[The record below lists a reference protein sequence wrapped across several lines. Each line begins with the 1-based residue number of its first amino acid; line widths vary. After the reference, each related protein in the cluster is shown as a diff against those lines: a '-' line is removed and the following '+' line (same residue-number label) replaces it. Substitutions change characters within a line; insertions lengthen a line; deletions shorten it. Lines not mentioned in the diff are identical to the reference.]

1 MRKPALAAL
10 LACNLLLGTALLAL
24 AATACAAVET
34 LVSGRKPPDAPV
46 TRFFTEWFESIGWIA
61 IEPLKNLDLQSV
73 VTLAIMAVG
82 VGAPA
87 MMVAPALGTARPAAH
102 GRSLRAS
109 VAGASILGGLCALG
123 ILATA
128 WDLLGLALTPPP
140 NDPDDWLK
148 GGALVMVPWLLI
160 PAWLATGTVIAL
172 ALRHAGGTRDPGML
186 GRYVRWL
193 LAGTCVELAIA
204 APTYVSALR
213 RDQCTCSWGSW
224 WAIIAGVT
232 TLGVLCGPALLLLRT
247 RETRMQW
254 LRAAC
259 AECGY
264 PRRGGGGPCPECG
277 KAPADPPV
285 AA

>member
-1 MRKPALAAL
+1 MRSIALVAL
-10 LACNLLLGTALLAL
+10 LACNLVTGTLTVTFAG
-24 AATACAAVET
+24 TACACIEE
-34 LVSGRKPPDAPV
+34 LVSGRTPPRAPV
-46 TRFFTEWFESIGWIA
+46 SSFLTQWFDGFRWLVVEPCTR
-61 IEPLKNLDLQSV
+61 LDLQSAV
-73 VTLAIMAVG
+73 VLAIMAVG
-82 VGAPA
+82 VCAPA
-87 MMVAPALGTARPAAH
+87 MTVAPALGTRRPRPH
-102 GRSLRAS
+102 GLSLRTS

-128 WDLLGLALTPPP
+128 WDLLGLALTPAPSEP
-140 NDPDDWLK
+140 GDWLK
-148 GGALVMVPWLLI
+148 GGMLAMAPWILI
-160 PAWLATGTVIAL
+160 PAWLVSGTAVAF
-172 ALRHAGGTRDPGML
+172 ALRLAGGSRDPRMMA
-186 GRYVRWL
+186 RIVRWL
-193 LAGTCVELAIA
+193 VAGTCVELAIA

-232 TLGVLCGPALLLLRT
+232 TLGVLCGPALLLLST

-259 AECGY
+259 PECGY